1 MLSKSQFLKYIQCY
15 KYLWLYKFRRD
26 LLPEETDESLQRIF
40 DEGYEVE
47 DYARKLFPKG
57 VKAEGLYE
65 TAKKNTDKLI
75 KDGNKVIFQ
84 ATAMANSLYA
94 MADIFVKNGDKWD
107 IYEVKSSTQV
117 KDIHV
122 IDLSFQK
129 ICFESAGYKIGKTHL
144 VVINT
149 SYVRKGKID
158 PKELLKIED
167 ISSDVR
173 NLISEIKLNIE
184 SALKLIK
191 SPKEPQIRILKQCSS
206 PYECPFIDYCWKD
219 VPDHSIYSIACGLS
233 EKKLN
238 ELLDQDIL
246 EIKDIPEDFLTRDR
260 ALMHRHV
267 VKHNKVHIEPDKIKE
282 DLNNLKYPLYFL
294 DYETFSP
301 AIPLFD
307 GYKPYQRIVF
317 QFSLH
322 VQEQPGGKLN
332 HYEFLAK
339 DFKDPTEDLLK
350 ALRKFISK
358 KGTAIS
364 WNAMFEKGCNSEMAK
379 RAPQYASFLKSVNDS
394 MYDLMLIFRKGYY
407 VHKNFHGSASIK
419 KVLPV
424 LIPKLSYK
432 NLNIQEG
439 GTASDSWKTLIDPD
453 IDKKEKDKLYK
464 DMTDYCGLDTMAMVE
479 ILKFLQKI

>member
-158 PKELLKIED
+158 PTKLLKIED
-167 ISSDVR
+167 ISFDVR
-173 NLISEIKLNIE
+173 NLISETKLNIE

-191 SPKEPQIRILKQCSS
+191 SPKEPQIRILKQCNS

-267 VKHNKVHIEPDKIKE
+267 VKHNKVHIEPDKIKD
-282 DLNNLKYPLYFL
+282 DLNSLKYPLYFL

-322 VQEQPGGKLN
+322 VQEKPGGKLK

-350 ALRKFISK
+350 ALRKFIAK

-379 RAPQYASFLKSVNDS
+379 QAPQYAMFLKSVNDS

-453 IDKKEKDKLYK
+453 IDKKEKDKLYR
-464 DMTDYCGLDTMAMVE
+464 DMLDYCCMDTMAMVE
-479 ILKFLQKI
+479 ILKFLEKI

>member
-129 ICFESAGYKIGKTHL
+129 TCFESAGYKIGKTHL

-158 PKELLKIED
+158 PKKLLKIED
-167 ISSDVR
+167 ISFDVR
-173 NLISEIKLNIE
+173 NLISETKLNIE

-191 SPKEPQIRILKQCSS
+191 SPKEPQVRILKQCNS

-219 VPDHSIYSIACGLS
+219 VPDHSIYDIACGLS

-238 ELLDQDIL
+238 ELLDQGIL

-260 ALMHRHV
+260 AIMHRHV
-267 VKHNKVHIEPDKIKE
+267 VKHNKVHIEPENIKE
-282 DLNNLKYPLYFL
+282 DLSNLKYPLYFL

-322 VQEQPGGKLN
+322 VQEKPGGKLK

-350 ALRKFISK
+350 ALKSFITH

-364 WNAMFEKGCNSEMAK
+364 WNATFEKGCNSEMGK
-379 RAPQYASFLKSVNDS
+379 RSLKYASFLKSVNDS

-453 IDKKEKDKLYK
+453 IDKKEKDKLYR
-464 DMTDYCGLDTMAMVE
+464 DMLDYCCMDTIAMVE
-479 ILKFLQKI
+479 ILNFLHKI

>member
-129 ICFESAGYKIGKTHL
+129 TCFESAGYKIGKTHL

-158 PKELLKIED
+158 PKKLLKIED
-167 ISSDVR
+167 ISFDVR
-173 NLISEIKLNIE
+173 NLISETKLNIE

-191 SPKEPQIRILKQCSS
+191 SPKEPQIRILKQCNS

-238 ELLDQDIL
+238 ELLDLGIL
-246 EIKDIPEDFLTRDR
+246 EIKDIPEDFLTRER
-260 ALMHRHV
+260 ALMHQHV
-267 VKHNKVHIEPDKIKE
+267 IKHNKVHIEPDKIKE
-282 DLNNLKYPLYFL
+282 DLGNLKYPLYFL

-322 VQEQPGGKLN
+322 VQESKDSKLK

-339 DFKDPTEDLLK
+339 DFKDPVEDLLK
-350 ALRKFISK
+350 VLKKAITK
-358 KGTAIS
+358 KGTSIA
-364 WNAMFEKGCNSEMAK
+364 WNAMFEKGCNSEMAE
-379 RAPQYASFLKSVNDS
+379 RAPHYASFLKSINDS
-394 MYDLMLIFRKGYY
+394 MYDPMLIFRKGYY

-424 LIPKLSYK
+424 LVPKLSYK

-439 GTASDSWKTLIDPD
+439 GTASDSWKTLIDPE
-453 IDKKEKDKLYK
+453 IAKKEKDKLYR
-464 DMTDYCGLDTMAMVE
+464 DMLDYCGMDTMAMVE
-479 ILKFLQKI
+479 ILNFLKRI

>member
-117 KDIHV
+117 KDIHI

-129 ICFESAGYKIGKTHL
+129 VCFESAGYKIGKTHL

-149 SYVRKGKID
+149 SYVRKGEID
-158 PKELLKIED
+158 PKKLLKIED
-167 ISSDVR
+167 ITSDVR
-173 NLISEIKLNIE
+173 NLISETKLNIE

-191 SPKEPQIRILKQCSS
+191 SPKEPQIRILKQCNS

-246 EIKDIPEDFLTRDR
+246 EIKDVPEDFLTRDR

-267 VKHNKVHIEPDKIKE
+267 VKHNKVHIEPENIKE
-282 DLNNLKYPLYFL
+282 DLSNLKYPLYFL

-322 VQEQPGGKLN
+322 VQEKPGGKLN

-379 RAPQYASFLKSVNDS
+379 RAPQYAMFLKSVNDS

-432 NLNIQEG
+432 DLNIQEG
-439 GTASDSWKTLIDPD
+439 GTASDSWKTLIDHD
-453 IDKKEKDKLYK
+453 IDKKEKDKLYR
-464 DMTDYCGLDTMAMVE
+464 DMLDYCFMDTMAMVE
-479 ILKFLQKI
+479 ILKFLEKI